1 LTDIEGK
8 TVFDPAFRGY
18 RILDHCTS
26 RIENYSVGVEPVN
39 NVRAKIFLSKHL
51 PPARIFILSFAALI
65 LLGALALWFPVSA
78 SKNPLD
84 FVDALFMSTSGVCVT
99 GLATI
104 DIGKD
109 LSLMGQVITLLLFQI
124 GGLGIITFSVF
135 LFGIMGR
142 GISFKE
148 REIIQSVFMPTP
160 RRDFLVILKSVLLF
174 TLVIETVGTLLLFIR
189 FSQDFPLGQALYT
202 SVYHSVSAFNNC
214 GYSLFSDSL
223 MGYRSDWIVNLTIM
237 GLLILGGIGFIVLH
251 ELLAKWR
258 GSQKRLSVHTKI
270 VFITTGFLIV
280 SGALLFY
287 LFERNSMIKDM
298 DLSTSVLVSIFQ
310 AVTPRTCGFNTVDI
324 TALTNGAI
332 LLLMILMFIG
342 ACPGSTAGGIKTT
355 SAALLFLMIWN
366 RFKGH
371 DEVNVFNRTI
381 PKEVLTRTISIIIA
395 SAFSVALITSV
406 LLLSGSANLPPIE
419 SRHYFV
425 EYLFE
430 TISAF
435 GTVGLSMNVT
445 PQLNDIQKIAVVIM
459 MFAGRVGP
467 LTLAFSLAAVSSRRE
482 ITYAEETVMVG

>member
-1 LTDIEGK
+1 M
-8 TVFDPAFRGY
+8 
-18 RILDHCTS
+18 
-26 RIENYSVGVEPVN
+26 N
-39 NVRAKIFLSKHL
+39 NIRVKIFFSRHL
-51 PPARIFILSFAALI
+51 PPARIFILSFAGLI
-65 LLGALALWFPVSA
+65 LLGALALWLPFSA
-78 SKNPLD
+78 SKTPLH
-84 FVDALFMSTSGVCVT
+84 FIDALFMSTSGVCVT
-99 GLATI
+99 GLATV

-109 LSLMGQVITLLLFQI
+109 LSLAGQIITLVLFQI

-135 LFGIMGR
+135 LFGMMGR

-148 REIIQSVFMPTP
+148 REIIQSVFMNTP
-160 RRDFLVILKSVLLF
+160 RRDFLLILKSVLLS
-174 TLVIETVGTLLLFIR
+174 TLIIETAGTLLLFIR

-202 SVYHSVSAFNNC
+202 SVYHAVSAFNNC

-223 MGYRSDWIVNLTIM
+223 MGYRGDWIINLTIM
-237 GLLILGGIGFIVLH
+237 GLLILGGIGFIVIH
-251 ELLAKWR
+251 ELMAGWR
-258 GSQKRLSVHTKI
+258 GRQRTLSVHTKI
-270 VFITTGFLIV
+270 VLIATGFLII

-287 LFERNSMIKDM
+287 LFERNFIVKDM
-298 DLSTSVLVSIFQ
+298 DLSTTVLVSIFQ
-310 AVTPRTCGFNTVDI
+310 AVSPRTCGFNTVDLGL
-324 TALTNGAI
+324 LTNGAI
-332 LLLMILMFIG
+332 LLIMVLMFIG
-342 ACPGSTAGGIKTT
+342 ACPGSTGGGIKTT

-381 PKEVLTRTISIIIA
+381 PKEILTRTISIITA

-406 LLLSGSANLPPIE
+406 LLLAGSASLPPME

-445 PQLNDIQKIAVVIM
+445 PKLNDFQKIAVIIM

-467 LTLAFSLAAVSSRRE
+467 LTLAFSLAAASPKRE

>member
-1 LTDIEGK
+1 
-8 TVFDPAFRGY
+8 
-18 RILDHCTS
+18 
-26 RIENYSVGVEPVN
+26 
-39 NVRAKIFLSKHL
+39 
-51 PPARIFILSFAALI
+51 
-65 LLGALALWFPVSA
+65 
-78 SKNPLD
+78 
-84 FVDALFMSTSGVCVT
+84 MSTSGVCVT
-99 GLATI
+99 GLVTI

-109 LSLMGQVITLLLFQI
+109 LSLAGQVITMILFQI

-148 REIIQSVFMPTP
+148 REIIQSVFMHTP

-174 TLVIETVGTLLLFIR
+174 TLIIETVGTLLLFIR
-189 FSQDFPLGQALYT
+189 FSQDFPLGQALYI
-202 SVYHSVSAFNNC
+202 SIYHAISAFNNC

-223 MGYRSDWIVNLTIM
+223 IGYRGDWIVNLTIM

-251 ELLAKWR
+251 ELMVRWR
-258 GSQKRLSVHTKI
+258 GVQRTLSVHLKI
-270 VFITTGFLIV
+270 VVITTGFLIV

-287 LFERNSMIKDM
+287 FFERNDIVKDL
-298 DLSTSVLVSIFQ
+298 DLSTTFLVSVFQ
-310 AVTPRTCGFNTVDI
+310 AVSPRTCGFNTVDI
-324 TALTNGAI
+324 ALLTNEAI
-332 LLLMILMFIG
+332 LLIMVLMFIG
-342 ACPGSTAGGIKTT
+342 ASPGSTGGGIKTT
-355 SAALLFLMIWN
+355 SAALLFLIIWN

-381 PKEVLTRTISIIIA
+381 PKEVLTRTVSIIIA
-395 SAFSVALITSV
+395 SAFSVALITSF
-406 LLLSGSANLPPIE
+406 LLLSGTANLPPME
-419 SRHYFV
+419 SRRYFV

-445 PQLNDIQKIAVVIM
+445 STLNEIQKLAVILM

-467 LTLAFSLAAVSSRRE
+467 LTLAFSLAAASSKRE